1 MPLEADIT
9 AAEVEVD
16 LQGVRVLV
24 VDDEAVNRSIAS
36 EYLQRA
42 GCVVQVAHDGQQDLV
57 LMDLQMPR
65 MDGFQSSQQMR
76 RLERGSNPAGEP
88 VVIIALSASVVG
100 EVGEQCRQAGM
111 DDYVSKPFRWAELQ
125 AAIGR
130 HLPGRVSLPQAP
142 VLPAENSDSTTEEAI
157 ALFQPD
163 QLMELGGLELVQEI
177 SALAV
182 TTYWRGYGRAGP
194 GHPG

>member
-42 GCVVQVAHDGQQDLV
+42 GCVVQVAHDGQQALEMFQAGQQDLV

-76 RLERGSNPAGEP
+76 RLERGSNPA
-88 VVIIALSASVVG
+88 AS
-100 EVGEQCRQAGM
+100 Q
-111 DDYVSKPFRWAELQ
+111 W
-125 AAIGR
+125 
-130 HLPGRVSLPQAP
+130 
-142 VLPAENSDSTTEEAI
+142 
-157 ALFQPD
+157 
-163 QLMELGGLELVQEI
+163 
-177 SALAV
+177 
-182 TTYWRGYGRAGP
+182 
-194 GHPG
+194 